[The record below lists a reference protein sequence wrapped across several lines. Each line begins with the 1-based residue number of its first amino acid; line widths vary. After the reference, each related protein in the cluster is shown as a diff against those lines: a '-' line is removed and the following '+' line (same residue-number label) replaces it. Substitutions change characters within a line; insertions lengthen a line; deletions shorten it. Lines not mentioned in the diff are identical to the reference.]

1 MGSKTGAGAQKP
13 VWRPGH
19 RGRRVSY
26 FGAAAIFFLCFA
38 LFGSQ
43 SPGLAAVLAALS
55 GALAFAFWRLG
66 LHVEPSGVRI
76 ILPARWTGRLVK
88 WSDIE
93 RFEARFGSG
102 QYPVALIR
110 ASDQRALGVPVFLKT
125 RTDTS
130 GDRFRGYQA
139 QVQAQVDELN
149 AVLEAHRAQAVTE
162 GLTTPDSH

>member
-66 LHVEPSGVRI
+66 LHTGPAGVRI
-76 ILPARWTGRLVK
+76 VLPGRWTGRLIR
-88 WSDIE
+88 WSEIE
-93 RFEARFGSG
+93 RFEARFGPG
-102 QYPVALIR
+102 RYPVALVR
-110 ASDQRALGVPVFLKT
+110 ASDQRALGVPLFLKT
-125 RTDTS
+125 RTDTT
-130 GDRFRGYQA
+130 GDQYHKYRA
-139 QVQAQVDELN
+139 AVQARVDELN
-149 AVLEAHRAQAVTE
+149 ALLEAHRPHPSDGHGQ
-162 GLTTPDSH
+162 LLRL